1 MNFPGLNS
9 RTPARP
15 AWIFYLLLA
24 LTALAAGCNQYYT
37 PPPPVAVSLASP
49 SAAMVITTTDPFGNT
64 VPATLQL
71 QGTVINSSNTNII
84 YSVGT
89 LGNFTIGGDATVG
102 TISSTGLYTA
112 PTVLPASNNVITVQ
126 AVAVADPTQK
136 ATTSITL
143 LNPAATITSVT
154 PSIVTAGQSY
164 TFDLRGTDFAAG
176 ATLNLSGA
184 QIGTPQIVGSTEI
197 SVTARVTASGLL
209 SLNVINP
216 DAAGNSNAVAL
227 RSQPAAPATSSANAV
242 LIGEVDS
249 NSGGAPITATKA
261 YIPEGNTLAVVNLD
275 SGQQVLDI
283 QLPTGFQ
290 ASIAA
295 ADPGPDPSQNQVI
308 VASSSSNIVQI
319 VNAKSDQPIGSWTV
333 PVSTTTTV
341 DGASCEICA
350 MLVDSTRQQA
360 VLDTAAGYFTL
371 DLTTGATTV
380 PIAAPAAANF
390 AYNPQTQRI
399 YAPYANSGGAG
410 VNVIDLGTAT
420 GTGTVTAV
428 QLDNGVLY
436 GIGADT
442 AAYDPSTAL
451 LTVGDAN
458 SGVYLGMNFNNAVS
472 GTAAIQVPATPFSIS
487 TACTGTWSQASVEP
501 SSHIG
506 WFANQGG
513 CVGLAVLPQAPANGE
528 PGQPSLIR
536 WAQLPIGP
544 DGLPWV
550 NSSLGQPQSL
560 AVYVGPDGHIYGL
573 AVRDSGAEL
582 IKVDLNLMQAAPK
595 VSGGGDVNQVD
606 PTHVQISAS
615 GTTASALTFITLH

>member
-1 MNFPGLNS
+1 MNFPGLNC
-9 RTPARP
+9 RTRARP

-24 LTALAAGCNQYYT
+24 FTAAFAAGCNEYYT
-37 PPPPVAVSLASP
+37 PPPPVAVSLISPASQL
-49 SAAMVITTTDPFGNT
+49 VITTTDSFGNT

-71 QGTVINSSNTNII
+71 QGTVVNTSNTNII

-89 LGNFTIGGDATVG
+89 LGNFTVGGDATLG

-112 PTVLPASNNVITVQ
+112 PTLLPASNNVITVQ
-126 AVAVADPTQK
+126 AVAAADPTQK
-136 ATTSITL
+136 ATTSVTL
-143 LNPAATITSVT
+143 LNPAAIITSVT

-164 TFDLRGTDFAAG
+164 TFDLRGTDFASG

-184 QIGTPQIVGSTEI
+184 QIGTPQILGPTEI
-197 SVTARVTASGLL
+197 TVSGQVTASGLL
-209 SLNVINP
+209 SLDVVNP
-216 DAAGNSNAVAL
+216 SAAGNSNAIAV
-227 RSQPAAPATSSANAV
+227 RSQPAVPATSSANAV
-242 LIGEVDS
+242 LIGVVAS
-249 NSGGAPITATKA
+249 NAGGPPINATKA

-290 ASIAA
+290 ASSAA
-295 ADPGPDPSQNQVI
+295 ADPGPDPSHNQVI
-308 VASSSSNIVQI
+308 VASSASNIVQI
-319 VNAKSDQPIGSWTV
+319 VNAQSDQVVGSWNV

-371 DLTTGATTV
+371 DLATGATTV

-390 AYNPQTQRI
+390 AYDAKTQRI
-399 YAPYANSGGAG
+399 YAPFANSNGAG
-410 VNVIDLGTAT
+410 LNLIDLGAA
-420 GTGTVTAV
+420 TVTGV

-451 LTVGDAN
+451 LTLGDAS
-458 SGVYLGMNFNNAVS
+458 SGIYLGMNFNNAVS
-472 GTAAIQVPATPFSIS
+472 GTAAIEVPATPFSLS
-487 TACTGTWSQASVEP
+487 TACTGTWNQVSVEP

-513 CVGLAVLPQAPANGE
+513 CVGLAVLPPAPANGE

-536 WAQLPIGP
+536 WAQLPIGR

-550 NSSLGQPQSL
+550 NSSLGKPQSL
-560 AVYVGPDGHIYGL
+560 AVYVGPDGHIYGI
-573 AVRDSGAEL
+573 AVSSSGTEL
-582 IKVDLNLMQAAPK
+582 VKVDLSLMQDAPRA
-595 VSGGGDVNQVD
+595 SGGLDANEVD
-606 PTHVQISAS
+606 PTQVQISAN